1 MDRIKEIERELDD
14 LAMEQNPDLDR
25 AVEQIIRKKM
35 RKAAMKTSIAVVL
48 TVVVIFLGVSP
59 FVDLFYPN
67 GV

>member
-48 TVVVIFLGVSP
+48 TVVVIFLGISFTP
-59 FVDLFYPN
+59 TE
-67 GV
+67 